1 MKGSCKFGVVI
12 FFFSLLN
19 LSIFGQTKDSSI
31 ISLTKDTSV
40 VSLTLDKAINL
51 ALDINANL
59 KVANLEVQ
67 KSQAQ
72 IVEARSYLFPQ
83 LNASGQYIRN
93 IEKPVI
99 FLPPGGPF
107 GGSGSSTLE
116 IGYDNSYNGTLG
128 LTMPIFS
135 NQVFSGLSIAKLNN
149 EISNENLRAVKSQT
163 ISNVTKS
170 FLSVLLTRE
179 YRDLL
184 QKSLDNALENL
195 NNIKNLNA
203 QGVVADYDLL
213 RAEVQVENLR
223 PQVLQAED
231 NYKIASDA
239 LKITIGLD
247 ASVEIEVVGN
257 LTFDSTYQT
266 PNTDEITQQVLMSN
280 PDLQK
285 LEKQSRL
292 TKESIGFEKSAY
304 YPSLSFFGNYQYQT
318 QANDFKFSDYEWVN
332 TFAMGVQLQL
342 PIFTGFRT
350 KSKIEQAQVTNS
362 QVEEQKRAYT
372 EAIQTQV
379 KNVLFRIEQARHR
392 VQVQTKSIEQAEKG
406 YEIAQVR
413 YQNGVGTQ
421 LELNDAD
428 LSLRQVRANYIQAV
442 YDFQVAIA
450 DLQQLTGN
458 QNF

>member
-1 MKGSCKFGVVI
+1 MKGSYKFGVVI
-12 FFFSLLN
+12 FFFSLMN

-31 ISLTKDTSV
+31 VT
-40 VSLTLDKAINL
+40 LTLEKAINL

-107 GGSGSSTLE
+107 GGSGGSSTLE
-116 IGYDNSYNGTLG
+116 IGYDNSYIGTLG
-128 LTMPIFS
+128 LTMPLFS

-149 EISNENLRAVKSQT
+149 EINSENLRAVKSQT
-163 ISNVTKS
+163 ISDVTKS

-195 NNIKNLNA
+195 NNIKSLNA

-231 NYKIASDA
+231 NYQIASDA

-247 ASVEIEVVGN
+247 ASVDIEVVGN

-285 LEKQSRL
+285 LEKQTQL
-292 TKESIGFEKSAY
+292 TKESIGFEKSAI
-304 YPSLSFFGNYQYQT
+304 YPSLALFGNYQYQT
-318 QANDFKFSDYEWVN
+318 QANDFKISDYQWVS
-332 TFAMGVQLQL
+332 TFAMGVQLQI
-342 PIFTGFRT
+342 PIFTGFKT
-350 KSKIEQAQVTNS
+350 KSRIEQAQVTNS
-362 QVEEQKRAYT
+362 QVEEQRRAYN

-406 YEIAQVR
+406 YEIARVR
-413 YQNGVGTQ
+413 YQNGIGTQ
-421 LELNDAD
+421 LEVNDAD
-428 LSLRQVRANYIQAV
+428 LALRQVRANYIQAV